1 MDRADQNIHIIIIL
15 FPLLFTI
22 LSLIPY
28 LKLIPLL
35 NLPFP
40 HTNKSLYLHP
50 SPLLPSLLLFPSPAI
65 HESLRW
71 ALVLNRSCYNIC
83 DDDGE

>member
-40 HTNKSLYLHP
+40 HINKSLYLHP
-50 SPLLPSLLLFPSPAI
+50 SPFLPLSLSFLPLQYTRVYGG
-65 HESLRW
+65 HW
-71 ALVLNRSCYNIC
+71 Y
-83 DDDGE
+83 